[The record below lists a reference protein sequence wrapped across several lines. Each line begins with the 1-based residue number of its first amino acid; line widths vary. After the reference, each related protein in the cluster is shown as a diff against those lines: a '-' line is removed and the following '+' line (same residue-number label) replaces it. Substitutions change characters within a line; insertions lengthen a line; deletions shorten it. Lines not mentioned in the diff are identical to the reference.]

1 MRVTT
6 ANVNGIR
13 AAARRGGLEWLIAD
27 DADIICLQEV
37 RATPDQVYAELEGTA
52 LTGWHLAYAESA
64 DKGRN
69 GVAVLT
75 RTEPNEIRIGVGEDY
90 FADSGRWIEVD
101 LETQGEPLTV
111 VSTYIHSGEVGTP
124 RQDDKYRFLE
134 AVDTRLSTLRRRASR
149 RKGHVLVAGDFN
161 IAHAEVDIKNWK
173 GNLTNAGFLPEER
186 AYLDRW
192 FGPAGSGKGPWF
204 DLGRRLGGPGPGPY
218 TWWSWRGKGFD
229 TDGGWRID
237 YQMTTSSLAD
247 RAREAVVGKAPTYA
261 QRWSDHAPLTVVFED

>member
-1 MRVTT
+1 MRVVT

-13 AAARRGGLEWLIAD
+13 AAARRGGLGWLAAA
-27 DADIICLQEV
+27 DADVLCLQEV
-37 RATPDQVYAELEGTA
+37 RATADQVAQELADSPLSE
-52 LTGWHLAYAESA
+52 WHVSYAESV

-75 RTEPNEIRIGVGEDY
+75 RDKPKAVRIGVGEES

-101 LETQGEPLTV
+101 LASEFGPLTV
-111 VSTYIHSGEVGTP
+111 VSIYIHSGEVGTA
-124 RQDDKYRFLE
+124 RQDDKYRFLD
-134 AVDTRLSTLRRRASR
+134 AVDSRLAALRKRATRT
-149 RKGHVLVAGDFN
+149 KGHVLLTGDFN

-173 GNLTNAGFLPEER
+173 GNLKNAGFLPEER

-192 FGPAGSGKGPWF
+192 FGPAGSGKGPWI
-204 DLGRRLGGPGPGPY
+204 DLGRSLGGPGPGPY

-237 YQMTTSSLAD
+237 YVAATPGLA
-247 RAREAVVGKAPTYA
+247 AHAAEAVVGKAATYA
-261 QRWSDHAPLTVVFED
+261 ERWSDHAPLSVTFEA

>member
-13 AAARRGGLEWLIAD
+13 AANRRGGLEWLATD
-27 DADIICLQEV
+27 DADVICLQEV
-37 RATPDQVYAELEGTA
+37 RATPEQVQAEIADTGLTA
-52 LTGWHLAYAESA
+52 WHLAYAESA
-64 DKGRN
+64 EKGRN

-75 RTEPNEIRIGVGEDY
+75 RTEPTDIRIGVGEEY

-101 LETQGEPLTV
+101 IDAQGEPLTV
-111 VSTYIHSGEVGTP
+111 VSAYIHSGEVGTP
-124 RQDDKYRFLE
+124 RQDDKYRFLD
-134 AVDTRLSTLRRRASR
+134 AVDARLTSLKRRASR

-173 GNLTNAGFLPEER
+173 GNLKNAGFLPEER

-192 FGPAGSGKGPWF
+192 FGPAGSGKGPWV
-204 DLGRRLGGPGPGPY
+204 DLGRTLGGPGPGPY

-237 YQMTTSSLAD
+237 YVVTTPGLAG
-247 RAREAVVGKAPTYA
+247 RARKAVVGKAPTYA
-261 QRWSDHAPLTVVFED
+261 ERWSDHAPLSVTFDD